1 MQNIEPVIRPLRSGE
16 IQALERLVA
25 EMQDHER
32 TIEPDL
38 LPGDGMASAYVADLF
53 RRTELHS
60 GIILVAE
67 VTGELIGFVAV
78 QAKVPIIEPDHSP
91 GTYALVSDLAVSA
104 PHRGRGIGRA
114 LLLEAEEYARRHNA
128 ADLRIAVLSGNTG
141 ARKLYVETGFAPYL
155 ELLRKKL

>member
-1 MQNIEPVIRPLRSGE
+1 MQHTEPVIRPLRHGE
-16 IQALERLVA
+16 NQALEHLVA

-38 LPGDGMASAYVADLF
+38 LPGSGMASAYVAELF

-67 VTGELIGFVAV
+67 ENGEIIGFVAV
-78 QAKVPIIEPDHSP
+78 QTKIPETEPDHPP

-114 LLLEAEEYARRHNA
+114 LLLKAEEYAREHNA

-141 ARKLYVETGFAPYL
+141 ARMLYMETGFAPYL
-155 ELLRKKL
+155 EVLRKKL